1 MNSLKRV
8 TENLKAEESLRKEDL
23 IIYLIDQGQNPKTLE
38 SGRRAEEETATSKLH
53 RI

>member
-8 TENLKAEESLRKEDL
+8 TEYLKAEESLRKEDL
-23 IIYLIDQGQNPKTLE
+23 IIQLIGQGQNPKTLKP
-38 SGRRAEEETATSKLH
+38 GRMAKEETATSKLH